1 MVSLYNVWACIPLLY
16 KVFGSC
22 LFVLVRLQ
30 THLGKLKNLLV
41 STGNTNENNYILFY
55 YVFSLIFLIDF
66 LNLLLAYFLFK
77 KNICIGVGGV
87 DIVLLSSVC
96 I

>member
-1 MVSLYNVWACIPLLY
+1 MAEPVFHYFT

-30 THLGKLKNLLV
+30 THLGKLKDVLV

-55 YVFSLIFLIDF
+55 YVFSLI
-66 LNLLLAYFLFK
+66 LLLFF
-77 KNICIGVGGV
+77 
-87 DIVLLSSVC
+87 
-96 I
+96 